1 MLDCLRVF
9 GVFLLA
15 ARRGTAALWE
25 AFINFRPVDWRPV
38 AETADRIA
46 READPSRCVLA
57 LLAVLLAGL
66 AGLFLWA
73 GFSEEET
80 WIFNFLGLEPEEKS
94 EALTFLGLAMG
105 GVLVAIGAV
114 IAHRRA
120 RALEETARAQARAA
134 EQQARANDNA
144 EKGQLQDRLKNAI
157 EHLGHGSPTVRA
169 GGALELER
177 LARDAPELR
186 EMAHEILYGHERR
199 DAGGAEDGDGDS

>member
-1 MLDCLRVF
+1 MLDCLRAF
-9 GVFLLA
+9 GGFLLA

-80 WIFNFLGLEPEEKS
+80 WIFNFLGLKPEEKS

-157 EHLGHGSPTVRA
+157 EHLGHASPSVQI
-169 GGALELER
+169 GGVLELGR

-186 EMAHEILYGHERR
+186 IVARTLLSDYASRA
-199 DAGGAEDGDGDS
+199 AGDAEDRDDER